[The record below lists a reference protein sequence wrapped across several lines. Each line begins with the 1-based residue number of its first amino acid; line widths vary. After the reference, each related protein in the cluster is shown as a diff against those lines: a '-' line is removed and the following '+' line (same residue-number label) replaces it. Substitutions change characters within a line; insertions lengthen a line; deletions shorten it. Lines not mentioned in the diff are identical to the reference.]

1 MIKTLIDG
9 RNDVK
14 MFKTQVEPLATGEWF
29 HCNVLNKFLKKCIY
43 KKNDK
48 VFTLNHSHHQRK
60 SRAF

>member
-14 MFKTQVEPLATGEWF
+14 MFKTQVELLAAGEWF
-29 HCNVLNKFLKKCIY
+29 HCNVLNKLY
-43 KKNDK
+43 LVKKNDK
-48 VFTLNHSHHQRK
+48 VFRLNHSHLQRK